1 MPLMAWVT
9 SVCIS
14 RVLLRRHHL
23 LDVVGGILL
32 GAFEAVLLSWLWVSE
47 DFAVWVVS
55 WLSDE
60 KLEGGSYHV

>member
-1 MPLMAWVT
+1 MPLTAWAT

-23 LDVVGGILL
+23 LDVIGGVML
-32 GAFEAVLLSWLWVSE
+32 GVFEAIVLSWIWASE
-47 DFAVWVVS
+47 DFAGWVVA

-60 KLEGGSYHV
+60 KWDGGSYHV